1 MPCFRWRWLA
11 VRACRELI
19 FFCTLAHGCLTKASR
34 VAASID
40 GAAGVP
46 TRPEDDLYDDKMT
59 LLDEYIDRQVKEE
72 REQIFESAQVKI

>member
-1 MPCFRWRWLA
+1 MFPLA
-11 VRACRELI
+11 MACRPCLQRAD

-59 LLDEYIDRQVKEE
+59 LLDEYIDRRVKE
-72 REQIFESAQVKI
+72 